1 MTGVFSADSKPA
13 AEGRRWVVV
22 RVGVVVVSAASESR
36 ADRER
41 ASETLTLTPTDG
53 SYSHQVNIYSFLIKN
68 WQHRPR

>member
-22 RVGVVVVSAASESR
+22 GVGVVSAASESR

-41 ASETLTLTPTDG
+41 VRLLLLHQQMEATVIKSIFTL
-53 SYSHQVNIYSFLIKN
+53 S
-68 WQHRPR
+68 

>member
-41 ASETLTLTPTDG
+41 ARLLL
-53 SYSHQVNIYSFLIKN
+53 SHQQMDATVIKSIFTLS
-68 WQHRPR
+68 